1 MWVTECSKAH
11 GRGKLV
17 MMEGMFAIG
26 GVVIAVWL
34 DFGFYFLKGNSANW
48 RFPIAFQAVFA
59 VIVLS
64 LVLSLPGKCSRRQIV
79 LYSTQHRI
87 TKMARPKGE
96 LRRCHSFAGTLECTS
111 RRLRT
116 TTRGSSGDKRVYLTR
131 TCGQLRKSVCYDQ
144 EPTSPSNSISDL
156 HQYVGTDD
164 WC

>member
-64 LVLSLPGKCSRRQIV
+64 LVLSLPGKCFYGDR
-79 LYSTQHRI
+79 LYRSQLIANRI
-87 TKMARPKGE
+87 TKMAHPKGK
-96 LRRCHSFAGTLECTS
+96 LRGCHSFASTLERAS
-111 RRLRT
+111 GGLRT
-116 TTRGSSGDKRVYLTR
+116 TTRRSSSDKRVYLPG
-131 TCGQLRKSVCYDQ
+131 TCGHLRKSVRYDE
-144 EPTSPSNSISDL
+144 EPTSPSDSIGDM
-156 HQYVGTDD
+156 H
-164 WC
+164 